1 MKSNLWIFLIL
12 LSSVCLFSI
21 VVVTDA
27 QEETTVETP
36 EPVPLTDASKKAKKV
51 YTQLMHAVYLQS
63 FDKDITN
70 AKRIYDMLVQ
80 QNPDSAFVWYKRGQ
94 LRYRMQDIRGAEDDT
109 RKAIE
114 LNPSHI
120 RQHGSSR
127 KSWHIALPI

>member
-27 QEETTVETP
+27 QEETTVETL
-36 EPVPLTDASKKAKKV
+36 EPVSLTEASEKAKKV

-63 FDKDITN
+63 FDKNITN
-70 AKRIYDMLVQ
+70 AKRITKAKLIYDMLVQ

-94 LRYRMQDIRGAEDDT
+94 LRYRMQDIRGA
-109 RKAIE
+109 
-114 LNPSHI
+114 
-120 RQHGSSR
+120 
-127 KSWHIALPI
+127 